1 MTKEEIIAAIE
12 EMTVLE
18 LSDLVKEL
26 EEKFGVSAAAPM
38 MAVGMM
44 PAAAQAEA
52 VEEKTEWD
60 VELKDFGAK
69 KIQVIKAVRTITDLG
84 LREAKELV
92 EGVPAI
98 VLTGVSKEAAEEA
111 KGKLE
116 AEGAAVELK

>member
-26 EEKFGVSAAAPM
+26 EQKFGVSAAAPM

-44 PAAAQAEA
+44 PAAAPAEA
-52 VEEKTEWD
+52 AEEKTEWD

-92 EGVPAI
+92 EGVPVI